1 MVFKPC
7 AAFYRLFFMTKNFI
21 YPLINPKISKNI
33 LLLKK
38 MAKKVEPAKK
48 LTDAVSVEDL
58 DEDLD
63 TEEIVEE
70 GEEGFSEEKEDEVEV
85 VEDL

>member
-1 MVFKPC
+1 
-7 AAFYRLFFMTKNFI
+7 MTKNFI

-38 MAKKVEPAKK
+38 MAKKVEPVKK